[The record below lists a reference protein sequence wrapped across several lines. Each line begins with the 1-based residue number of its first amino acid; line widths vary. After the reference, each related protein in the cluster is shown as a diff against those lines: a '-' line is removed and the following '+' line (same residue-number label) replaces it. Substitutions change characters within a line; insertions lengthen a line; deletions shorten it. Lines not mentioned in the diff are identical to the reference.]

1 MTVYPLFVDL
11 RGRRCVV
18 VGGGLLA
25 EAKVAA
31 LVECGADVVV
41 ISPQLTARLRAWVE
55 EGKVRWEPR
64 PYRPG
69 DLEGAW
75 LVVSAPEDLG
85 VNARVWEEA
94 QARKVWMNAVDDPQH
109 CSFLAPAVHRQ
120 GDLVVAVCTS
130 GKAPALAVRL
140 RDRFASQLGP
150 EYAAFLELA
159 GQLRGEL
166 ARRVP
171 EFDRRRDLWYRIVD
185 SGVLEDL
192 RAGQPERAR
201 DRVRQLVEESG

>member
-18 VGGGLLA
+18 VGGGPVA
-25 EAKVAA
+25 EAKAAA
-31 LVECGADVVV
+31 LLECGADVVV
-41 ISPQLTARLRAWVE
+41 VSPGLTERLKSWAA

-64 PYRPG
+64 PYRTG

-75 LVVSAPEDLG
+75 LVVSAPDAPE
-85 VNARVWEEA
+85 VNRRVWHEA
-94 QARKVWMNAVDDPQH
+94 QARRVWMNAVDDPAH
-109 CSFLAPAVHRQ
+109 CSFIAPAVHRQ
-120 GDLVVAVCTS
+120 GDLVVAVSTS

-140 RDRFASQLGP
+140 RDHFASQLGP

-159 GQLRGEL
+159 GELREEL

-171 EFDRRRDLWYRIVD
+171 EFGSRRDLWYRIVD

-192 RAGQPERAR
+192 RAGQGERAR
-201 DRVRQLVEESG
+201 ERVRRMVEESA

>member
-1 MTVYPLFVDL
+1 VTVYPLFVDL

-55 EGKVRWEPR
+55 EGKVRWEAR

-75 LVVSAPEDLG
+75 LVVSAPEDLR

-94 QARKVWMNAVDDPQH
+94 QARRVWMNAVDDPQH

-159 GQLRGEL
+159 GELRGEL

-171 EFDRRRDLWYRIVD
+171 EFGRRRDLWYRIVD

-192 RAGQPERAR
+192 RAGQRERAR

>member
-1 MTVYPLFVDL
+1 
-11 RGRRCVV
+11 
-18 VGGGLLA
+18 
-25 EAKVAA
+25 
-31 LVECGADVVV
+31 VVV
-41 ISPQLTARLRAWVE
+41 ISPQLTARLRGWVE
-55 EGKVRWEPR
+55 AGKVRWEAR

-75 LVVSAPEDLG
+75 LVVSAPEDLR